1 MTTRQRPQQSLVSF
15 LVRTSLASFP
25 LVVVLCCAPLLA
37 QQEIRTPSR
46 FGLLGGVNYNSSSLD
61 AGGILGYAP
70 DAALTANA
78 DNGTGL
84 SPYGGLLYE
93 YVPGMFGFHIRGTY
107 DDRSVAFGDN
117 DEVSATLRY
126 ISIEPALRITPV
138 NPNLHFLVGPSLNLL
153 ISNGLEYTSLATSA
167 LVTPNIDTASN
178 TTFGLWGG
186 VGYDI
191 PFAQNAEKQ
200 SSWYLTPFISAHW
213 MPSQV
218 DNAAQDWS
226 SVTVRGGLQL
236 KYGFGKSTQEEI
248 AETPTGPAGIDLVVR
263 TPPGGLSEQR
273 RLEEFLPL
281 LNYMFF
287 PQGET
292 ALPTKYEKLTPARA
306 KTFDERTMLDRD
318 SPTTGAAAAAS
329 RSQRQLEVY
338 YNMANIVGARM
349 RENPSSKI
357 TLVGAASTTAD
368 AQKMAESV
376 KNYLVSTFDIDP
388 ARIATKGQTRPPH
401 ASGTR
406 NTPKEDRDLISEEN
420 SRVEVLTDDP
430 ELLKPVKINAREE
443 EPLENDILFDLNLT
457 SAASVSNWDLTITG
471 DDGFSQT
478 YGPFYG
484 KVARVNATP
493 MLGDREE
500 GTFTATVNAT
510 TYDGSTLTE
519 KEKFELVKKRQPL
532 ATGTRY
538 SILFEYDDSKSIKT
552 YEEFLR
558 TEVAPRI
565 PNHATVFIHGHTDVT
580 GKDDYNAEL
589 SAKRAVEAQKVLA
602 DELKKL
608 GREVTFDAYGFGET
622 RFRAP
627 FANESSEERYYNRTV
642 MIEIIPES

>member
-1 MTTRQRPQQSLVSF
+1 MSL
-15 LVRTSLASFP
+15 LRTSLTAFLLLP
-25 LVVVLCCAPLLA
+25 ALCGGTLFA
-37 QQEIRTPSR
+37 QEEIPTPSR
-46 FGLLGGVNYNSSSLD
+46 FGILGGVNYNSASLD
-61 AGGILGYAP
+61 NAGIQGFAP
-70 DAALTANA
+70 DAALNA

-84 SPYGGLLYE
+84 SPYAGILYE
-93 YVPGMFGFHIRGTY
+93 YVPGTFGFHIRGTY
-107 DDRSVAFGDN
+107 DDRSAAFGDN
-117 DEVSATLRY
+117 DEADATLRY

-138 NPNLHFLVGPSLNLL
+138 NPNLHFLLGPSLNLL
-153 ISNGLEYTSLATSA
+153 VSDRLEYTA
-167 LVTPNIDTASN
+167 LVSGVTVSRDLDTASN

-191 PFAQNAEKQ
+191 PLTETAPGKSA
-200 SSWYLTPFISAHW
+200 WYLTPFASAHW

-218 DNAAQDWS
+218 DNSAQDWS
-226 SVTVRGGLQL
+226 SLTVRAGLQL
-236 KYGFGKSTQEEI
+236 KYGFGKSETPAV
-248 AETPTGPAGIDLVVR
+248 AETPTGPAGVDLVVR

-287 PQGET
+287 PSGET
-292 ALPTKYEKLTPARA
+292 ALPTKYAKLSPAQA
-306 KTFDERTMLDRD
+306 ESFDERTMLNRET
-318 SPTTGAAAAAS
+318 PTTGAAAGAS

-357 TLVGAASTTAD
+357 TLVGAAPNTAD

-376 KNYLVSTFDIDP
+376 KNYMVTTFGIDP
-388 ARIATKGQTRPPH
+388 ARITTKGQTRPPH

-406 NTPKEDRDLISEEN
+406 NTPKEDRDLIGEEN
-420 SRVEVLTDDP
+420 LRVEVLTDDP

-443 EPLENDILFDLNLT
+443 EPLENDILFELNLT
-457 SAASVSNWDLTITG
+457 SAASVSSWDLTVTG

-484 KVARVNATP
+484 KVARINATP
-493 MLGDREE
+493 MLGEEDE
-500 GTFTATVNAT
+500 GTFVATVNAAT
-510 TYDGSTLTE
+510 HDGGTLTQSRE
-519 KEKFELVKKRQPL
+519 FELIKKRQPL

-538 SILFEYDDSKSIKT
+538 SILFEYDDSKSVKT

-565 PNHATVFIHGHTDVT
+565 PNNATVFIHGHTDVT

-589 SAKRAVEAQKVLA
+589 SAKRAVEAQKILA

-608 GREVTFDAYGFGET
+608 GRDVTFDAYGFGET

>member
-1 MTTRQRPQQSLVSF
+1 MATRQRLQLRPAKSF
-15 LVRTSLASFP
+15 VRTSLTAFP
-25 LVVVLCCAPLLA
+25 LLTILCCSTLLA
-37 QQEIRTPSR
+37 QEEFSTPSR
-46 FGLLGGVNYNSSSLD
+46 FGLLAGVNYNNASLD
-61 AGGILGYAP
+61 AAGILGYAP
-70 DAALTANA
+70 DAPLTTTV
-78 DNGTGL
+78 DKGTGL
-84 SPYGGLLYE
+84 AGYGGLLYE
-93 YVPGMFGFHIRGTY
+93 YVPGTFGFHIRGTY
-107 DDRSVAFGDN
+107 DDRSAAFGDN
-117 DEVSATLRY
+117 DEVEGTLRY
-126 ISIEPALRITPV
+126 ISIEPALRITPA
-138 NPNLHFLVGPSLNLL
+138 NPNLHFLLGPSLNLL
-153 ISNGLEYTSLATSA
+153 VSNNLAYTSTTSGVA
-167 LVTPNIDTASN
+167 VSPAIDTASN
-178 TTFGLWGG
+178 TTFGVWGG

-191 PFAQNAEKQ
+191 ALSQNVEKK
-200 SSWYLTPFISAHW
+200 SAWYLTPFVSAHW

-218 DNAAQDWS
+218 DNTLRDWS

-236 KYGFGKSTQEEI
+236 KYGFGKSEKEEVV
-248 AETPTGPAGIDLVVR
+248 ETPTAPGGVDLVVR

-287 PQGET
+287 PSGET
-292 ALPTKYEKLTPARA
+292 ALPAKYEKLTPAQGQR
-306 KTFDERTMLDRD
+306 FDERTMLDRET
-318 SPTTGAAAAAS
+318 PTTGAAAAAS

-338 YNMANIVGARM
+338 YNMANIIGARM
-349 RENPSSKI
+349 RDNPSSKI
-357 TLVGAASTTAD
+357 TLVGAAPNTAD
-368 AQKMAESV
+368 AQKMADDA
-376 KNYLVSTFDIDP
+376 KNYLVNTFGIDP

-406 NTPKEDRDLISEEN
+406 NTPKEDKDLIGEEN
-420 SRVEVLTDDP
+420 LRVEVLTDDP

-443 EPLENDILFDLNLT
+443 EPLENDVLFDLNLT
-457 SAASVSNWDLTITG
+457 SATSVSSWDLTVTG

-484 KVARVNATP
+484 KAARVNATP
-493 MLGDREE
+493 MLGDRDE

-510 TYDGSTLTE
+510 THDGGTLTE
-519 KEKFELVKKRQPL
+519 QEEFELIRKRQPL

-538 SILFEYDDSKSIKT
+538 SILFEYDDSKSVKT
-552 YEEFLR
+552 YESFLR

-565 PNHATVFIHGHTDVT
+565 PNNSTVFIHGHTDVT

-589 SAKRAVEAQKVLA
+589 SAKRAVEAQKILA

-627 FANESSEERYYNRTV
+627 FGNESSEERYYNRTV